1 MPGREEEIRTIY
13 RLLDDHFGDLRWWPA
28 DDPFEM
34 MVGAILTQNTAWRNV
49 EKALIRLRER
59 ALLAPEAIA
68 ASSAEVLADAVRPSG
83 YYHLK
88 AARLQAFARFF
99 LAEYAGS
106 VAAMR
111 ASPLVMLRERLLHVR
126 GVGPE
131 TADSILL
138 YACEKPSFVSDAYT
152 ERILLR
158 HGLLP
163 EKAGYPSIRD
173 LFMRHLPPDVPL
185 FKQYHALLVLT
196 GKTFCRRQAP
206 LCAGCPLVG
215 FEGNRQTTEAVGGQ
229 GGRDSSPIPT
239 TGAGRCST

>member
-1 MPGREEEIRTIY
+1 MSGREEEIRTIY
-13 RLLDDHFGDLRWWPA
+13 RLLDDHFGDLKWWPA

-49 EKALIRLRER
+49 EKALARLRER
-59 ALLAPEAIA
+59 DLLAPEAIA
-68 ASSAEVLADAVRPSG
+68 ASSAGVLADAVRPSG

-88 AARLQAFARFF
+88 AARLQAFVRFF

-111 ASPLVMLRERLLHVR
+111 AAPLAMLRERLLHVR

-152 ERILLR
+152 ERILRR
-158 HGLLP
+158 HGLIP
-163 EKAGYPSIRD
+163 EKAAYPSIRD

-196 GKTFCRRQAP
+196 GKTFCRRQTP
-206 LCAGCPLVG
+206 QCGRCPLG
-215 FEGNRQTTEAVGGQ
+215 GLKMGTEQAQAKGQ
-229 GGRDSSPIPT
+229 
-239 TGAGRCST
+239 